1 MTSKKLIRHT
11 LLLDEG
17 VPPKERFPKLNN
29 LHVVKHINHDFKKGG
44 SKDQN
49 IYKLA
54 DKNHFLVVVYNT
66 KDFKPLITPNKPSVI
81 SLSTNLTNEQIDKKI
96 CKALKALKPS
106 QVRGHLISITNEKT
120 TIKKILV

>member
-1 MTSKKLIRHT
+1 MTSKKHIRHI

-49 IYKLA
+49 IYQLA

-81 SLSTNLTNEQIDKKI
+81 SLSTNLTNEQIDREV
-96 CKALKALKPS
+96 CKMLKTLKPS
-106 QVRGHLISITNEKT
+106 QTKGHIITITNEN
-120 TIKKILV
+120 IKITKILV